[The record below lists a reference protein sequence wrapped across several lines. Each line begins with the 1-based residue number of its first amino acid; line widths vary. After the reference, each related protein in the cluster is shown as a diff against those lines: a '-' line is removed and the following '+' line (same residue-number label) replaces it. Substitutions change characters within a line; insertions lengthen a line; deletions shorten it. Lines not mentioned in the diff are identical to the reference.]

1 MCLLCR
7 QAGAGSI
14 LEGPKSDLLLFDA
27 VRDRMRSLRRALLLF
42 LVASLATSVLAY
54 QSSNRQWFGREQFSS
69 SRGSDDQSEF
79 YWSRLQYTSRGGGYG
94 GGGFGFGYGYG
105 YGGSW
110 SRDYPK
116 ADRQFLMALKRLT
129 RIQARP
135 YEQVVDLDHDDDPKS
150 GEFPGKSIYNYP
162 WVYAVQV
169 ASWTFT
175 DAEAA
180 RLREYLLKGG
190 FLMVDDFHGT
200 QDWERFMA
208 GMRMVFPDRPIEDLQ
223 DNDEIFHVLYDIGA
237 RFQVPGEQYVNTG
250 RTYEKDGYVP
260 KWRAIRDDR
269 GRIMVA
275 ICHNMHLGDAWEWAD
290 MPEYPENF
298 ASMAFRV
305 GLDYIMYGMTH

>member
-1 MCLLCR
+1 
-7 QAGAGSI
+7 
-14 LEGPKSDLLLFDA
+14 
-27 VRDRMRSLRRALLLF
+27 MRSLRRAAVALLL
-42 LVASLATSVLAY
+42 LGSASSVVAFQFGGPQWY
-54 QSSNRQWFGREQFSS
+54 QQENPEYSS
-69 SRGSDDQSEF
+69 GSNEPSEF
-79 YWSRLQYTSRGGGYG
+79 YWSRLRYNARTDSYG
-94 GGGFGFGYGYG
+94 GGGYGYG
-105 YGGSW
+105 YGFSSW

-135 YEQVVDLDHDDDPKS
+135 TEQVVDLDSD
-150 GEFPGKSIYNYP
+150 EIYNYP
-162 WVYAVQV
+162 WIYAVQV
-169 ASWTFT
+169 ANWSFT
-175 DAEAA
+175 DAEAK
-180 RLREYLLKGG
+180 RLHDYLLKGG

-200 QDWERFMA
+200 ADWDRFMS
-208 GMRMVFPDRPIEDLQ
+208 GMRQVLPDRPVEDLR

-237 RFQVPGEQYVNTG
+237 RFQVPGEQYVSTG

-260 KWRAIRDDR
+260 KWRAIRDDK

-290 MPEYPENF
+290 MPEYPERF